1 MKKLIAIFLIVL
13 LVVPV
18 ASFADDPIVGTWYV
32 YSGLLNN
39 NDVCLE
45 LSLFSFTEDNF
56 IFSSTYDVSK
66 SYITTAKDYKAIG
79 VWTNENGR
87 YYVNIGLK
95 GAQEVFIENDSM
107 FFPVSDFS
115 IRIHKLTTVN
125 YVLDYKQ

>member
-1 MKKLIAIFLIVL
+1 MKKLIAFFLIVL

-18 ASFADDPIVGTWYV
+18 VSFADDPIVGTWYV
-32 YSGLLNN
+32 YSGILNN
-39 NDVCLE
+39 DDVCFE

-79 VWTNENGR
+79 AWTIKNGR
-87 YYVNIGLK
+87 YYVNIGFK

-125 YVLDYKQ
+125 YVLDYMQ

>member
-1 MKKLIAIFLIVL
+1 MKKLIAFFLIVL

-18 ASFADDPIVGTWYV
+18 TSFADDPIVGTWYV
-32 YSGLLNN
+32 YSGILNN
-39 NDVCLE
+39 DDVCLE

-66 SYITTAKDYKAIG
+66 SYITTAKDYKTIG

-87 YYVNIGLK
+87 YYVNIGFK

-107 FFPVSDFS
+107 FFPISDFS